1 MSNGLDEQFQLGPDH
16 DPNHIFDQEY
26 ELIEEVRSKMHPR
39 LDGYTDRFIVVFLF
53 ARKHNVKRTIKLLN
67 THLDFMD
74 SQGFA
79 PAIDGVNPIIPGV
92 DFDEVCFNM
101 GDFIYKQG
109 NIDNSGR
116 MLMVRKMGHFYP
128 DRIEPDSYMKSI
140 AWFWYE
146 KFEKLDLSMMRNGMC
161 TINDMD
167 GMTKANFDFSSRGR
181 KMNNDMMNIFPVR
194 FRQGLIINTNMLFKA
209 VMAFSRLVFK
219 AKMIRRL
226 KVVKVEELIN
236 YIPIENLPI
245 EYGGEWDHESEP
257 NWFDV
262 ALEELKPKKKKRR
275 RRKKKVVHQSPGS
288 EEE

>member
-1 MSNGLDEQFQLGPDH
+1 
-16 DPNHIFDQEY
+16 
-26 ELIEEVRSKMHPR
+26 
-39 LDGYTDRFIVVFLF
+39 
-53 ARKHNVKRTIKLLN
+53 
-67 THLDFMD
+67 
-74 SQGFA
+74 
-79 PAIDGVNPIIPGV
+79 
-92 DFDEVCFNM
+92 
-101 GDFIYKQG
+101 
-109 NIDNSGR
+109 